1 METLTA
7 IIGLVSALI
16 QLIVVIY
23 EAKRKSK

>member
-7 IIGLVSALI
+7 VIGLVSALI
-16 QLIVVIY
+16 QLIVVLY

>member
-7 IIGLVSALI
+7 IIGLISALI
-16 QLIVVIY
+16 QLIVVLY